1 VIIGEDELARGI
13 VQVRDLKNSTQ
24 REIARD
30 AVVSELAAAS
40 NAEQAMTRDDSGF
53 SARGARGG

>member
-1 VIIGEDELARGI
+1 MNAAYAVIIGEDELARGT

-30 AVVSELAAAS
+30 AVVGELAAKRQPA
-40 NAEQAMTRDDSGF
+40 
-53 SARGARGG
+53 